1 MQLKAVIGPLI
12 LAGLLLGLAAL
23 LGGTDPPPAAVG
35 DYLRL
40 REACDR
46 LPGSLA
52 ELTSLADRDDSVGW
66 QARVA
71 LGRWHLAHGSPT
83 LAVPILR
90 SALALYPT
98 SDLRADLARALEA
111 SGRAAEARGEWEAL
125 LPRPDAVQAVLRLE
139 GDPLR
144 AAAVLT
150 KGGAP
155 GAALTVL
162 AGVGGTEAALERARA
177 LAALGR
183 PQEALPE
190 FERYLAATPGDRGV
204 QLEYG
209 RALERAGEVDRA
221 LLAYRAAGTAGAY
234 AAGLILEAQG
244 RAEEAIAAYRQSPE
258 PEAKWRAGRLLEAQG
273 RPRDAMDL
281 YWELARGTSRAR
293 DDAALRLYLL
303 HRERGEA
310 AQAAEAARLLSPA
323 LAWVAGVPAAPFAT
337 AADPIPSFPPAMSL
351 ADALLSAF
359 PGGDGRQWAEV
370 ELAIAERRGS
380 PADRLAIGEWYARH
394 GDWRAAFRVGSGVLS
409 TIPSPRAYRLAYP
422 LAWWDTVLHWAGEY
436 GVDPYLVLAV
446 IREESGFSPT
456 AVSSSDARGLM
467 QLLPSTARWIAEE
480 KLTIPYREGDL
491 FSPDYNIRLGTW
503 YLSYL
508 LRESGGDL
516 VWAVAAYNGGPGNLR
531 RWTAGVASAADLP
544 AHLRATETR
553 EYLGKVVTAWLT
565 YRWLYG
571 S

>member
-1 MQLKAVIGPLI
+1 LKAVIGSLV
-12 LAGLLLGLAAL
+12 LVGLLLGLAAL
-23 LGGTDPPPAAVG
+23 LVGTDPPPAAVA

-40 REACDR
+40 QEARDR
-46 LPGSLA
+46 LPGSLS
-52 ELTSLADRDDSVGW
+52 ELASLADRDDGVGW

-71 LGRWHLAHGSPT
+71 LGRWHLAHGAPA

-98 SDLRADLARALEA
+98 SDLRADLARALEGA
-111 SGRAAEARGEWEAL
+111 GRAAEARGEWEAL
-125 LPRPDAVQAVLRLE
+125 LPHPDAVQAVLRLE

-144 AAAVLT
+144 AAAALT

-155 GAALTVL
+155 GEALTVL
-162 AGVGGTEAALERARA
+162 AAVGGTEAALERARA

-183 PQEALPE
+183 PKEALPE
-190 FERYLAATPGDRGV
+190 FERYLASIPGDRGV
-204 QLEYG
+204 HLEYG
-209 RALERAGEVDRA
+209 RALERAGELDRA
-221 LLAYRAAGTAGAY
+221 LLAYRAAGAAGAY
-234 AAGLILEAQG
+234 AAGLVLEAQG
-244 RAEEAIAAYRQSPE
+244 RAEEAIAAYRQSHE

-281 YWELARGTSRAR
+281 YWELARGTSRVR

-310 AQAAEAARLLSPA
+310 TQAADAARLLSPA
-323 LAWVAGVPAAPFAT
+323 LAWLAGVPAAPFAT
-337 AADPIPSFPPAMSL
+337 AADPLPSFPPAMAL
-351 ADALLSAF
+351 ADALLSAS
-359 PGGDGRQWAEV
+359 PSGDGRQWAEV
-370 ELAIAERRGS
+370 ELAIAESRGS
-380 PADRLAIGEWYARH
+380 PADRLAIGEWHLRH
-394 GDWRAAFRVGSGVLS
+394 GDWRAAFRVGSGVLPS
-409 TIPSPRAYRLAYP
+409 VPSPRAYRLAYP
-422 LAWWDTVLHWAGEY
+422 LAWWDTVVHWAGEY

-491 FSPDYNIRLGTW
+491 FSPAVNIQLGTW
-503 YLSYL
+503 YLGSL

-516 VWAVAAYNGGPGNLR
+516 AWAVAAYNGGPGNLR
-531 RWTAGVASAADLP
+531 RWTAGGIASSADLP

-553 EYLGKVVTAWLT
+553 EYLGKVLTSWLT